1 MANVMA
7 GDTQTTP
14 VNETPALVLVDS
26 DSAERSNS
34 GEIDLTEDSSET
46 RVPEKSDRAM
56 TGLKVLVVDDNK
68 VNRRVARLFLEPLGA
83 TTTEA
88 ENGQEALDLL
98 SRESF
103 NLVRRFRH
111 MPVMD
116 GREAISK
123 IRQSKKDWSNI
134 PVIALTAD
142 AMAGDREKC
151 LSLGIDGY
159 VAKPVDQREL
169 LTEILTVRA
178 EAEKNRRA
186 LAPDFN
192 ETRVREH
199 QDHAADKILSEPVD
213 IDRQDTPEV
222 A

>member
-1 MANVMA
+1 
-7 GDTQTTP
+7 
-14 VNETPALVLVDS
+14 
-26 DSAERSNS
+26 
-34 GEIDLTEDSSET
+34 
-46 RVPEKSDRAM
+46 
-56 TGLKVLVVDDNK
+56 
-68 VNRRVARLFLEPLGA
+68 
-83 TTTEA
+83 
-88 ENGQEALDLL
+88 
-98 SRESF
+98 
-103 NLVRRFRH
+103 
-111 MPVMD
+111 
-116 GREAISK
+116 
-123 IRQSKKDWSNI
+123 
-134 PVIALTAD
+134 

-199 QDHAADKILSEPVD
+199 QDHAADKILNEPVD